1 MRDGASI
8 ILIGSIA
15 GFKGLVGHSVYSA
28 TKAAIRSYVRTWT
41 AELKGRRIRVNTLTP
56 GPVETPMIES
66 YEGSDK
72 MRRYFSEVIPLGR
85 MGRPIEI
92 ANAALFLASDESSFV
107 AGAELVV
114 DGGMTA
120 I

>member
-1 MRDGASI
+1 M
-8 ILIGSIA
+8 
-15 GFKGLVGHSVYSA
+15 FKGLPEHGVYSA
-28 TKAAIRSYVRTWT
+28 TKAAIRSYARTWT

-56 GPVETPMIES
+56 GPIETPKIETH
-66 YEGSDK
+66 EGADK
-72 MRRYFSEVIPLGR
+72 LREHFSQVIPLGR

-114 DGGMTA
+114 DGGMTG

>member
-1 MRDGASI
+1 M
-8 ILIGSIA
+8 
-15 GFKGLVGHSVYSA
+15 
-28 TKAAIRSYVRTWT
+28 
-41 AELKGRRIRVNTLTP
+41 NTLTP
-56 GPVETPMIES
+56 GPVETPIIES
-66 YEGSDK
+66 YEGADK
-72 MRRYFSEVIPLGR
+72 MRQYFSEVIPLGR